1 MLLSIGRGFDYM
13 VEKLMSGG
21 AGEECLEGII
31 QTVKD
36 LIAQVD
42 IRIREAGK

>member
-1 MLLSIGRGFDYM
+1 M
-13 VEKLMSGG
+13 VEKTISGG
-21 AGEECLEGII
+21 AGEECLEEII

-42 IRIREAGK
+42 IKIKVAGEKGA